1 MESKRASRLAV
12 AFTIL
17 LFLAGSIWA
26 PAEPLPS
33 RAEAGPERHPET
45 DRALV
50 QAALARQEVAQALA
64 AHGLRPQEIESRLAE
79 LSPED
84 LRSLAANVEQV
95 QAAGNVPNYI
105 WVLLGIF
112 LAVSI
117 LVAVF

>member
-1 MESKRASRLAV
+1 MAFPFLLLLALP
-12 AFTIL
+12 T
-17 LFLAGSIWA
+17 WA

-33 RAEAGPERHPET
+33 RAEAGPERGPET

-64 AHGLRPQEIESRLAE
+64 AQGLNPKEIEGRLAE

-105 WVLLGIF
+105 WILLGILIAVTI
-112 LAVSI
+112 LAT
-117 LVAVF
+117 VF